1 MNMKLK
7 FILLLKV
14 NLMKKKNVTELL
26 AAGDI
31 LLCVF
36 SYNEIS
42 CILFSQ

>member
-7 FILLLKV
+7 FIRLLKI
-14 NLMKKKNVTELL
+14 NLVKKKNVTELL
-26 AAGDI
+26 AARDI
-31 LLCVF
+31 LFCVL